1 MPPEQRPLRQATR
14 VTIWHPNQEET
25 TMTKIR
31 SLFGALALT
40 ISAGMAQAQM
50 LSITGHGE
58 NFALDYGSGHAGN
71 IVGGGPV
78 ALVGGAREGDILYQ
92 DPSFAQRRAGVA
104 RDLGGESP
112 LVYLPQV
119 PASTMMTTR

>member
-1 MPPEQRPLRQATR
+1 M
-14 VTIWHPNQEET
+14 I
-25 TMTKIR
+25 KIR

-50 LSITGHGE
+50 LTITGNGE
-58 NFALDYGSGHAGN
+58 NFALDYGPGHTGN

-78 ALVGGAREGDILYQ
+78 TLTGGAQDGLILYQ
-92 DPSFAQRRAGVA
+92 DTSFAQRRGGIA
-104 RDLGGESP
+104 RDMGGGSP

-119 PASTMMTTR
+119 PASTMLTAR